1 MASGLGALLSILGG
15 AGGAYYD
22 IQTAKEREAIRQNE
36 LAQQRA
42 DAEQERR
49 DRLAAAAQALGMQKQ
64 TLLANLAE
72 RGFTAGSQN
81 QALAGALSQP
91 GTALPSGDIGA
102 ISDMAQKAVAAAQAS
117 RGQSLALQL
126 PTAEGKTETA
136 QFFRP
141 WQDTPAGM
149 KAAES
154 AADAE
159 RERLKNEAN
168 LRELGIKIKGEKE
181 IAGIGKISPEDREW
195 DRYLRFVGEWMTA
208 HRDPNTGTTTMPM
221 QSDWEQFKRTFGA
234 VSGQSFEQRAGS
246 RGLTEFLTPPDG
258 TQVGPRKSNPPVI
271 NIPKINR

>member
-64 TLLANLAE
+64 TLFANLAE

-81 QALAGALSQP
+81 QALAGALNQP
-91 GTALPSGDIGA
+91 GTALPGGDIGA

-154 AADAE
+154 AADFE
-159 RERLKNEAN
+159 RERMKKEAD
-168 LRELGIKIKGEKE
+168 LRELWLKIKGEKE
-181 IAGIGKISPEDREW
+181 IAGIGKITPEEREW
-195 DRYLRFVGEWMTA
+195 NMYLRFVDQWMTT
-208 HRDPNTGTTTMPM
+208 HKDLSGTTTVPT

-234 VSGQSFEQRAGS
+234 ASGQSFEQRAGS

-258 TQVGPRKSNPPVI
+258 TQVGPKKSNPPVI
-271 NIPKINR
+271 NIPKIK